1 MLKTILIGVLICIFT
16 KTDIN
21 KGIIYGAICGF
32 IGNVSDIFLSNIL
45 FELPPQINTII
56 YAPMLGF
63 LISVLTKTDVIK
75 GIIYGVFYSVFLYI
89 ISSVIAPLS
98 DPFQFD
104 FIIYRLIETLANY
117 YPSIHYLIHSILTY
131 ILFSLFISM
140 LINSKAKYIARSVLA
155 GIIYAVATY
164 IIYTISS
171 NLLNINDIIVR
182 VLYVNYLFFILYPL
196 TLQKTD
202 VVANMTTNDSTYTT
216 TYYNP
221 SAQLETEQELQKDSK
236 IKWGHVISR
245 TLIGAFIG
253 TIIVYIAIM
262 ITPDSGGSFGF
273 FTNMKSFF
281 ALIAAVIYGGGGAII
296 GFIVAL
302 CFLKIKANNTDK
314 NL

>member
-75 GIIYGVFYSVFLYI
+75 GIIYGVFYSA
-89 ISSVIAPLS
+89 ISYMIASVIDPLS

-140 LINSKAKYIARSVLA
+140 LITSKAKYIARSVLA
-155 GIIYAVATY
+155 GIIYA
-164 IIYTISS
+164 ISS

-182 VLYVNYLFFILYPL
+182 VIYVNYLFFILYPL

-202 VVANMTTNDSTYTT
+202 VVATMTTNDSTYTT

-236 IKWGHVISR
+236 IKWGYVISR

-262 ITPDSGGSFGF
+262 ITPNSGGSFGF

-281 ALIAAVIYGGGGAII
+281 ALIIAVIYGGSGGAII

-302 CFLKIKANNTDK
+302 CFPKIKANSTDK